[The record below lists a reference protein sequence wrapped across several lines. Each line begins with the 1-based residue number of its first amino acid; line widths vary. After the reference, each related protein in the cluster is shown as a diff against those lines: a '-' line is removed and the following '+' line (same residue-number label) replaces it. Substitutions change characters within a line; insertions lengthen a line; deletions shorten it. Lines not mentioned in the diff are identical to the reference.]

1 MVCII
6 DDREDVWNMASNLI
20 QVKPYHFFQ
29 HTGDI
34 NAPPGCSKHELDG
47 EGVDFKGNFRNSI
60 LLFEN
65 SILRLLFIASDLE
78 NLNSEDKE
86 KAKKSADNREAKD
99 KPLTNAENS
108 EETNNSVKD
117 NIESTQNETERTETE
132 TEDKKKIEEVVST
145 EQEIPLKDT
154 AKETNENDEKDAEDY
169 VPEIEKPKPVEKEE
183 NADEIIKNEVDDS
196 NKVDVEK
203 DIPVV
208 PTTTATMPKIKLS
221 NDTDNKIEIVDP
233 DDYLLYLE
241 VILTNIH
248 KRFYSIYDETKDIP
262 DLKIIVPKI
271 RSEVLRDCNLVFSGL
286 VPTNMKLQQSRA
298 YFIAKSLGAEVSQN
312 ILENTTHLVAV
323 TAGTFKVNAA
333 KKNPKIKIV
342 SANWLWSCAE
352 RWEHVEERLF
362 PLDRKIKSNKRQPPA
377 HCHSP
382 EHVINYSEKSEI
394 SSSSMAQ
401 QNAAESSKFIDTI
414 NPLLSFSNAD
424 LADMN
429 KEFDQFFDSDSSSED
444 ENVNIGKFF
453 IHIKF

>member
-1 MVCII
+1 MFL
-6 DDREDVWNMASNLI
+6 S
-20 QVKPYHFFQ
+20 
-29 HTGDI
+29 
-34 NAPPGCSKHELDG
+34 
-47 EGVDFKGNFRNSI
+47 
-60 LLFEN
+60 EN
-65 SILRLLFIASDLE
+65 CILRLLFITLDLE

-86 KAKKSADNREAKD
+86 KAKKSADKSEAKD
-99 KPLTNAENS
+99 KALTNAENP
-108 EETNNSVKD
+108 EETDNSVKD
-117 NIESTQNETERTETE
+117 NCETADKETEIPQTE
-132 TEDKKKIEEVVST
+132 TEDKKQIEKVEST
-145 EQEIPLKDT
+145 DQKIPLKDT
-154 AKETNENDEKDAEDY
+154 DNETNENNEKDTEEDY
-169 VPEIEKPKPVEKEE
+169 VPEIKKLKTIEKEE
-183 NADEIIKNEVDDS
+183 NTDETIKNEVADS
-196 NKVDVEK
+196 NKIDVEK
-203 DIPVV
+203 AIPVA
-208 PTTTATMPKIKLS
+208 TTTANMPKIKLS

-453 IHIKF
+453 KLNLD